1 MLLKFSRVIRY
12 LVDLFCLF
20 LQDLARRFALSV
32 GVDTAKSQARECVV
46 TLHRLVF

>member
-1 MLLKFSRVIRY
+1 MLLKFSGVIHC

-20 LQDLARRFALSV
+20 SQDLARRFALSV
-32 GVDTAKSQARECVV
+32 GADTAKSQARECVV